1 MTTGILVGQWD
12 DAVGLKVHAE
22 YPNGFRKSNNI
33 QDSQLLNI
41 FNERI
46 VHDVSGFAVYDQETR
61 QIATYYTPL
70 VTNDDLDEDEEGERK
85 EKLAGH
91 GIVFLFLDKEK
102 KIDAIKEQFIEFSIF
117 ILKLINNNDFP
128 ELFFNIIDNFS
139 FLEPLTDEQRVA
151 ALYNSEARGF
161 ILQKLAE
168 RPCSRG
174 ELEVWLKEEYN
185 IAAMDLQGLLVPF
198 VKMGL
203 IKQSYEAP
211 RGKKRKELY
220 YFLVKDVYLFRIPPK
235 KIIDAMKR
243 GKIEHLDNGY
253 YEEVRDFFSEYELTP
268 GEINKLGILL
278 AIPNLYKIVTL
289 LREEVYEMDDF
300 RIDFLEQFN
309 YMPSNFAYLLK
320 LLEKSDIVKIYKKSG
335 TGKKILVLK
344 SDIQYQFFF
353 PEYLV
358 DNIRKAWRDNVI
370 DKGIA
375 LKHLTLL
382 RDEYL
387 ENFMKLN
394 GNGKDKPRLSLDV
407 SPDDLGDGTGRQTN
421 ILKKMETLLKVP
433 F

>member
-1 MTTGILVGQWD
+1 MTTGICVGTWD
-12 DAVGLKVHAE
+12 DAIGLKVHAE
-22 YPNGFRKSNNI
+22 YPSSFRKTSNV

-46 VHDVSGFAVYDQETR
+46 VHDVSGFAVFDEETR

-70 VTNDDLDEDEEGERK
+70 SNSEEYEEEEQGGE
-85 EKLAGH
+85 EKPAGH
-91 GIVFLFLDKEK
+91 GIVFLFLDKDR
-102 KIDAIKEQFIEFSIF
+102 KIEAIKEQFIEFSIF

-151 ALYNSEARGF
+151 ALYNSEARQF

-174 ELEVWLKEEYN
+174 ELEIWLKEEYN

-198 VKMGL
+198 SKMGI

-211 RGKKRKELY
+211 KGKKRKELY

-235 KIIDAMKR
+235 KIIEAVKK
-243 GKIEHLDNGY
+243 GKIEQLDGGY
-253 YEEVRDFFSEYELTP
+253 YDEVKDFFEEYELTP
-268 GEINKLGILL
+268 GEISKLGILL

-289 LREEVYEMDDF
+289 LREEVYELDEF

-320 LLEKSDIVKIYKKSG
+320 LLEKSDIVKIYKKAG
-335 TGKKILVLK
+335 GNKKILVLK
-344 SDIQYQFFF
+344 SDIQFQFFF

-358 DNIRKAWRDNVI
+358 DNIRKAWRENII

-375 LKHLTLL
+375 LKHLTML

-394 GNGKDKPRLSLDV
+394 GNGKDKPRLSLDA
-407 SPDDLGDGTGRQTN
+407 SPEEIKDGVGGRTN
-421 ILKKMETLLKVP
+421 ILRKMEMLLKVP

>member
-1 MTTGILVGQWD
+1 MTTGIAVGTWD
-12 DAVGLKVHAE
+12 DAIGLKVYAE
-22 YPNGFRKSNNI
+22 YPSSFRKTCSI

-46 VHDVSGFAVYDQETR
+46 VHDVSGFAVFEDPAF

-70 VTNDDLDEDEEGERK
+70 SNSDEYDEEGEQK
-85 EKLAGH
+85 AAGH
-91 GIVFLFLDKEK
+91 GIVFLFLDKDK
-102 KIDAIKEQFIEFSIF
+102 KIEAIKEQFIEFSIF

-168 RPCSRG
+168 RPCSRN
-174 ELEVWLKEEYN
+174 ELEVWLKEEYD
-185 IAAMDLQGLLVPF
+185 IAAMDLQGLLVQF
-198 VKMGL
+198 VKMNI

-211 RGKKRKELY
+211 KGKKRKELY

-235 KIIDAMKR
+235 KIIDAVKK
-243 GKIEHLDNGY
+243 GKLEQLDGGY
-253 YEEVRDFFSEYELTP
+253 YDEVKDFFEEYELTP

-289 LREEVYEMDDF
+289 LREEVYEMDEL
-300 RIDFLEQFN
+300 RIDFLERFN

-320 LLEKSDIVKIYKKSG
+320 LLEKSDIVKIYKKVG
-335 TGKKILVLK
+335 GGNKKILALK

-358 DNIRKAWRDNVI
+358 DNIRKAWRENVI

-375 LKHLTLL
+375 LKHLTML

-394 GNGKDKPRLSLDV
+394 GNGKDKPRLSLEP
-407 SPDDLGDGTGRQTN
+407 SSEEITGGSGGRTN
-421 ILKKMETLLKVP
+421 ILRKMEMLLKVP
-433 F
+433 M

>member
-1 MTTGILVGQWD
+1 MTAGICVGTWD
-12 DAVGLKVHAE
+12 DAIGLKVHAE
-22 YPNGFRKSNNI
+22 YPNYFRKENNI
-33 QDSQLLNI
+33 HDSQLLNI

-46 VHDVSGFAVYDQETR
+46 VHDVSGFAVFENDTR

-70 VTNDDLDEDEEGERK
+70 SKGDEYDEDDEEK
-85 EKLAGH
+85 PAGH
-91 GIVFLFLDKEK
+91 GIVFLFLEKDK
-102 KIDAIKEQFIEFSIF
+102 KIEAIKEQFIEFSIF

-168 RPCSRG
+168 RPCSRN
-174 ELEVWLKEEYN
+174 ELEVWLRDEFD
-185 IAAMDLQGLLVPF
+185 ITAIDLQGLLVPF
-198 VKMGL
+198 VKMGI

-211 RGKKRKELY
+211 KGKKRKELY
-220 YFLVKDVYLFRIPPK
+220 YFLIKDVYLFRIPPK
-235 KIIDAMKR
+235 KIIDAVKK
-243 GKIEHLDNGY
+243 GKIEYLDGGY
-253 YEEVRDFFSEYELTP
+253 YDEVKDFFEEYELTP
-268 GEINKLGILL
+268 GEISKLGVLL

-289 LREEVYEMDDF
+289 LREEVYEMDEL

-320 LLEKSDIVKIYKKSG
+320 LLEKSDIVKIYKKGSG
-335 TGKKILVLK
+335 NKKIIVLK
-344 SDIQYQFFF
+344 SDIQFQFFF

-358 DNIRKAWRDNVI
+358 DNIRKAWRENVI

-387 ENFMKLN
+387 ENFMKIN
-394 GNGKDKPRLSLDV
+394 GNSKEKPRLTLDAAPGEA
-407 SPDDLGDGTGRQTN
+407 SDGAGGRTN
-421 ILKKMETLLKVP
+421 ILRKMEMLLKVP
-433 F
+433 L

>member
-1 MTTGILVGQWD
+1 MTAGICVGTWD
-12 DAVGLKVHAE
+12 DTIGLKVHAE
-22 YPNGFRKSNNI
+22 YPNLFRKENKI

-46 VHDVSGFAVYDQETR
+46 VHDVSGFAVFESETR

-70 VTNDDLDEDEEGERK
+70 SKSEEYDDDEE
-85 EKLAGH
+85 EKPVGH
-91 GIVFLFLDKEK
+91 GIVFLFLDKDK
-102 KIDAIKEQFIEFSIF
+102 KIEAIKEQFIEFSIF

-168 RPCSRG
+168 RPCSRN
-174 ELEVWLKEEYN
+174 ELEVWLRDEFN
-185 IAAMDLQGLLVPF
+185 ITAMDLQGLLVPF
-198 VKMGL
+198 VKLGI
-203 IKQSYEAP
+203 IKQSYEAS

-235 KIIDAMKR
+235 KIIDSVKK
-243 GKIEHLDNGY
+243 GKIEHLDGGY
-253 YEEVRDFFSEYELTP
+253 YDEVKDFFEEYELTP

-289 LREEVYEMDDF
+289 LREQVYEVDEL

-320 LLEKSDIVKIYKKSG
+320 LLEKSDIVKIYKKGSG
-335 TGKKILVLK
+335 NKKIIVLK
-344 SDIQYQFFF
+344 SDIQFQFFF

-358 DNIRKAWRDNVI
+358 DNIRKAWRENVI
-370 DKGIA
+370 DKNIA

-394 GNGKDKPRLSLDV
+394 GNDKEKLRLSLDV
-407 SPDDLGDGTGRQTN
+407 GSGEAREETGGRTN
-421 ILKKMETLLKVP
+421 VLRKMEMLLKIP
-433 F
+433 L

>member
-1 MTTGILVGQWD
+1 MTAGICVGTWD
-12 DAVGLKVHAE
+12 DAIGLKVHAE
-22 YPNGFRKSNNI
+22 YPNAFRKENRI

-46 VHDVSGFAVYDQETR
+46 VHDVSGFAVYEDASF

-70 VTNDDLDEDEEGERK
+70 STGEEYEDEGE
-85 EKLAGH
+85 EKAAGH

-102 KIDAIKEQFIEFSIF
+102 KVESIKEQFIEFSIF

-151 ALYNSEARGF
+151 ALYNSDARGF

-168 RPCSRG
+168 RPCSRN
-174 ELEVWLKEEYN
+174 ELEVWLRQEYD
-185 IAAMDLQGLLVPF
+185 IAAIDLQGLLVPF
-198 VKMGL
+198 FKMG
-203 IKQSYEAP
+203 IVKQSYEASKG
-211 RGKKRKELY
+211 RKRKELF

-235 KIIDAMKR
+235 RIIDAVKR
-243 GKIEHLDNGY
+243 GKIDLLDGGY
-253 YEEVRDFFSEYELTP
+253 YDEVKDFFEEYELTP

-278 AIPNLYKIVTL
+278 AIPNLYKIVTM
-289 LREEVYEMDDF
+289 LREDAFELDEL
-300 RIDFLEQFN
+300 RIDFLDQFN

-320 LLEKSDIVKIYKKSG
+320 LLEKSDIVKIYKRG
-335 TGKKILVLK
+335 AGNKKVIVLK
-344 SDIQYQFFF
+344 SDIQFQFFF

-358 DNIRKAWRDNVI
+358 DNIRKAWREGVI

-394 GNGKDKPRLSLDV
+394 GNGKHKPRLSLEAA
-407 SPDDLGDGTGRQTN
+407 LGESDEGMVGRIN
-421 ILKKMETLLKVP
+421 ILRKMELLLRLP
-433 F
+433 L